1 MERGVAPCLCGLAA
15 PFSILRES
23 ANTVIHRVISTPRP
37 MDPAPAAT
45 SRSDQRK
52 PKKETTRSRK
62 RFSEV

>member
-23 ANTVIHRVISTPRP
+23 ANTAIHRVIST
-37 MDPAPAAT
+37 PAPAAT